1 MSSASAE
8 HLLLLRRLRRLLLRS
23 EHGQVLFLWGD
34 DPRSLGWLHGELDRS
49 LRARSRRLLKVPA
62 LLPDGANA
70 QAVLS
75 AVLTPD
81 VGAQLFGCWVDLPTG
96 TPGLAVRDRLLAR
109 FNERRAALLRL
120 PRPVLI
126 IGPSAFEVHAAEVA
140 PDLWAV
146 RSASFGVPAWPM
158 DDVQVTAAPA
168 PAPAPAKSGPVA
180 ALTRVTL
187 WDQAQQAARP
197 QRRWWQFWRRE
208 PQPVANLSLG
218 FDAVSEALASRQLAL
233 AQRILA
239 ETARQID
246 PGAPD
251 SQPAALRRLAQ
262 QRHWE
267 GELAG
272 LQRQWPA
279 AAARHAEALQIMERL
294 VKLTGESPEA
304 LRDWSVSLERVG
316 DVQRALGDLAGARE
330 RYEQG
335 LAVSERLVK
344 LTAES
349 PEALRDWSVS
359 LNTVGDV
366 QRALGDL
373 TGARERYE
381 QSLAVRE
388 RLVKLTG
395 ESPEA
400 LRDWSVSLDRVG
412 DVQRA
417 LGDLAGARE
426 RYEQGLAV
434 RERLVKLTGES
445 PEALRDWSVSLNK
458 VGDVQRAL
466 GDLAGARERYEQ
478 SLAVR
483 ERLVKLT
490 GESPEALRDLS
501 ISLERMGT
509 LSLDQHDTAA
519 ARAWFE
525 QALTAAE
532 AALRQSPLSQDL
544 QNVVATAQARLATLP
559 PIPAPTPP

>member
-158 DDVQVTAAPA
+158 DDGLVAAAPA
-168 PAPAPAKSGPVA
+168 EAPGAAKSGPIA

-187 WDQAQQAARP
+187 WDHAQQAARP

-239 ETARQID
+239 KTARQID

-304 LRDWSVSLERVG
+304 LRDWSVSL
-316 DVQRALGDLAGARE
+316 
-330 RYEQG
+330 
-335 LAVSERLVK
+335 
-344 LTAES
+344 
-349 PEALRDWSVS
+349 
-359 LNTVGDV
+359 
-366 QRALGDL
+366 
-373 TGARERYE
+373 
-381 QSLAVRE
+381 
-388 RLVKLTG
+388 
-395 ESPEA
+395 
-400 LRDWSVSLDRVG
+400 
-412 DVQRA
+412 
-417 LGDLAGARE
+417 
-426 RYEQGLAV
+426 
-434 RERLVKLTGES
+434 
-445 PEALRDWSVSLNK
+445 NK

-466 GDLAGARERYEQ
+466 GDLAGARKRHEQ

-509 LSLDQHDTAA
+509 ISLDQHDTAA

-525 QALTAAE
+525 QALAAAE
-532 AALRQSPLSQDL
+532 AALRQSPLSQDI
-544 QNVVATAQARLATLP
+544 QNLVAAAHARLATSP
-559 PIPAPTPP
+559 PAPAQTPP

>member
-49 LRARSRRLLKVPA
+49 LRARSRRLPKVPA

-158 DDVQVTAAPA
+158 DDGLVAAAPA
-168 PAPAPAKSGPVA
+168 EAPGAAKSGPIA

-279 AAARHAEALQIMERL
+279 AAARYAEALQINERL
-294 VKLTGESPEA
+294 AKLTGESPEA
-304 LRDWSVSLERVG
+304 LREWSVSLER
-316 DVQRALGDLAGARE
+316 
-330 RYEQG
+330 
-335 LAVSERLVK
+335 
-344 LTAES
+344 
-349 PEALRDWSVS
+349 
-359 LNTVGDV
+359 
-366 QRALGDL
+366 
-373 TGARERYE
+373 
-381 QSLAVRE
+381 
-388 RLVKLTG
+388 
-395 ESPEA
+395 
-400 LRDWSVSLDRVG
+400 
-412 DVQRA
+412 
-417 LGDLAGARE
+417 
-426 RYEQGLAV
+426 
-434 RERLVKLTGES
+434 
-445 PEALRDWSVSLNK
+445 

-490 GESPEALRDLS
+490 GESPEALRDWSVSLERVGGVQQALGDLAGARERYEQSLAVSERLVKLTGESPEALRDLS

-509 LSLDQHDTAA
+509 ISLDQHDTAA

-532 AALRQSPLSQDL
+532 AALRQSPLSQDI
-544 QNVVATAQARLATLP
+544 QNLVAAAHARLATLP
-559 PIPAPTPP
+559 PAPAQTPP